1 MILYHASDM
10 TDGRYLQGLARR
22 VRDGGRLATL
32 TAIGAVVLTLWL
44 AFSTDPALVV
54 TSPTVE
60 PTAAELTPTPT
71 IEIALDASYQ
81 RP

>member
-1 MILYHASDM
+1 M
-10 TDGRYLQGLARR
+10 TNDGQLWGLARR
-22 VRDGGRLATL
+22 VRDGRKLAAVTV
-32 TAIGAVVLTLWL
+32 IGAVVLTLWL
-44 AFSTDPALVV
+44 ALSTDPALVV